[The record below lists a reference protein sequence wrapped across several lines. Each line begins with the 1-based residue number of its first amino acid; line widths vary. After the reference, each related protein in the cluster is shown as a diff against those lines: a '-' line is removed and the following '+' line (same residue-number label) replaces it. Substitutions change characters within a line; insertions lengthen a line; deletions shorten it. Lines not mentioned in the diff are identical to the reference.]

1 MNNIYE
7 ELDEAKNEIET
18 LKVELRGKTS
28 SFNNMKSSHDAQF
41 NIIQEAISKV
51 EKLEQELH
59 QKAHEFIYSKQ
70 LHEYHNSNLSL
81 GEDWEQQRTND
92 QLKQFKPCTK
102 ECELEKSTL
111 LDEISLLKSKLDS
124 HVKISQDLQYQLQM
138 CKQLLAHEESQRK
151 SLEVEVLDLKLQ
163 FEFVNSQKDKDV
175 EDLTHALKYSNEK
188 LEQENNQLRKSLR
201 DLQESQEVR
210 ASYSLS
216 MLRSNLRGLEQTHKD
231 CVSIFQTRQA
241 GWSFKLEQMSE
252 NIENYRYALETKA
265 TTIEKLKNELEC
277 SDSFNIEMMLLN
289 EEMYVMLLVLKEGIY
304 EHNELQQ
311 SMNSERN
318 NHKGMLEESTKCRN
332 KIDLEE
338 QHKEVYGGLEKP
350 NIELVGR
357 TCELS
362 EMEFELQMWKSL
374 VESLR
379 NDLEENRVMRKA
391 LEKSLLAQV
400 DFSESLKQ
408 EKDSLDHKLE
418 VEENKIDY
426 LQLHVFVLEQ
436 ELKARETNASQ
447 QESFRREFDSD
458 VIAKCNVERTNEFEK
473 ENHIKRK
480 NMAPN
485 ELVQHVT
492 SLEKEFTTSLIPFNS
507 QLDEK
512 RAEIIQVQEIC
523 DMITEAEA
531 LAIIEFEEKKLM
543 MEELEDD
550 INDMEDKLKLQEEN
564 LNKLKQLALDIEMK
578 IDSKQLRIKELS
590 DQMEN
595 KLRGSDDLLQKI
607 KMENKSLLENGARF
621 SLERETLLDFVMVLG
636 DKMSDYAAAD
646 ANLAD
651 VWRNSVQSFEKDC
664 VGGTNFENDD
674 GLFVKENMIVHSPT
688 RLNK

>member
-1 MNNIYE
+1 MNNVYE

-28 SFNNMKSSHDAQF
+28 SFKNLKSSHDAKV
-41 NIIQEAISKV
+41 NIIEEALSKV

-59 QKAHEFIYSKQ
+59 EKAHEFTYSEQ
-70 LHEYHNSNLSL
+70 LHEYHNSNLSPV
-81 GEDWEQQRTND
+81 ERREQQRTNNR
-92 QLKQFKPCTK
+92 LKQFKPCTK

-111 LDEISLLKSKLDS
+111 LDEIFLLKSKLDS
-124 HVKISQDLQYQLQM
+124 QVIISQDLQYQLQM

-163 FEFVNSQKDKDV
+163 IEFVNSQKDEDV
-175 EDLTHALKYSNEK
+175 DDLTHALKYSNEE
-188 LEQENNQLRKSLR
+188 LEQENHQLRKSLR
-201 DLQESQEVR
+201 EFQESHEAK

-216 MLRSNLRGLEQTHKD
+216 TLRSNLRGLEQTHKE

-265 TTIEKLKNELEC
+265 TTIEKLETELEC
-277 SDSFNIEMMLLN
+277 SDSSNIELMLLN

-304 EHNELQQ
+304 EYNEVQQ
-311 SMNSERN
+311 SVNNERN
-318 NHKGMLEESTKCRN
+318 YHKVMLEESTKCRT
-332 KIDLEE
+332 KIDLKE
-338 QHKEVYGGLEKP
+338 QHRGVYGGLEKP
-350 NIELVGR
+350 NIELDGE
-357 TCELS
+357 TYEIS
-362 EMEFELQMWKSL
+362 EIEFELQMWKSV

-379 NDLEENRVMRKA
+379 NDLEENRVIRKA
-391 LEKSLLAQV
+391 LEKSLLTQV

-408 EKDSLDHKLE
+408 EKDSLDNKLE
-418 VEENKIDY
+418 AKENEIDY
-426 LQLHVFVLEQ
+426 LQLHVFVLEH
-436 ELKARETNASQ
+436 ELKARETKTYE
-447 QESFRREFDSD
+447 QEPFRREF
-458 VIAKCNVERTNEFEK
+458 ER

-480 NMAPN
+480 NMATN
-485 ELVQHVT
+485 ELMQHVT
-492 SLEKEFTTSLIPFNS
+492 SLEKKFTTSLIPFNS

-512 RAEIIQVQEIC
+512 HAEIILVQEIC
-523 DMITEAEA
+523 DKLSEAEA

-564 LNKLKQLALDIEMK
+564 LNQLKQLALDIEMK
-578 IDSKQLRIKELS
+578 IDSKQLRIKELN

-595 KLRGSDDLLQKI
+595 KLRGSDVLLQKI
-607 KMENKSLLENGARF
+607 KMENESLLENGARL
-621 SLERETLLDFVMVLG
+621 SLEKETLLGFVMELG

-646 ANLAD
+646 TNLAD

-664 VGGTNFENDD
+664 VGETNFKNDD

-688 RLNK
+688 RLNKSISLI